1 MSSYHEKTKLSP
13 SAEAA
18 AAAAAGNVT
27 MRRSVKTLTLRGLF
41 LRVIFP
47 YVHSLRSLS
56 RISAVRGCASI
67 RDTNVSQRTA
77 TTGGFFWP
85 KLLLRIKRRTRGGI
99 EWMDGWTPLLPPP
112 AFPSSST
119 VAEKGPRPP
128 MLYTVRT
135 GTFRSRTVREWRAR
149 ATCPKILSGPSASP
163 ARDDATLHFVP
174 VARMHSPAA
183 FVAMPRGGM
192 ERECNTRMDGRT
204 LQMRNIRSEGNYW
217 AERGAWCRILLRP

>member
-135 GTFRSRTVREWRAR
+135 GTFSSCTV
-149 ATCPKILSGPSASP
+149 
-163 ARDDATLHFVP
+163 
-174 VARMHSPAA
+174 
-183 FVAMPRGGM
+183 GG
-192 ERECNTRMDGRT
+192 
-204 LQMRNIRSEGNYW
+204 
-217 AERGAWCRILLRP
+217 ERGRLVRKSCLARPPTMPYYISSL